1 MLTGQ
6 QFNVTINKKAM
17 NMSLPNHIDIKSEKS
32 SARNLMKLMV
42 QSRENDHTFYDE
54 THFRH
59 MLRIERMRTERS
71 KKPFLLLLLDI
82 SKLMVKYNQEDT
94 LANIKAALFP
104 CLREIDIR
112 GWYHGRRTI
121 GIIFTEI
128 SAEQNSFIDT
138 MIHKIYDRFCEKLH
152 PEWINKIEISFH
164 LFPETSMGT
173 FNDETFNI
181 NLYPDL
187 TKRNVGK
194 FFSLGIKYSIDFIG
208 SALALLFLSP
218 LFLAIAAAIKLTSPG
233 PVFFKQER
241 VGLNG
246 KTFPVYKFRS
256 MKTNCDT
263 KEHQNYIKKFICE
276 QNNAAV
282 EPGVFKLT
290 NDSRITPIGKFL
302 RKTSLDELPQ
312 LINVLRGDMSLVGPR
327 PPIPYECELYDI
339 WHRRRLLSCKPGITG
354 LWQVTGRSRTTF
366 DEMVR
371 LDLKYIRDWSLWLD
385 LKILIMTPKAVI
397 MGSGAL

>member
-1 MLTGQ
+1 
-6 QFNVTINKKAM
+6 M
-17 NMSLPNHIDIKSEKS
+17 NLPKTAELKTEAPPS
-32 SARNLMKLMV
+32 RGLMKLMV
-42 QSRENDHTFYDE
+42 RSLQNDHSFYE
-54 THFRH
+54 ESHFRH
-59 MLRIERMRTERS
+59 MLRVERMRTERS

-82 SKLMVKYNQEDT
+82 SRLMVKYNQEDT
-94 LANIKAALFP
+94 LTHIKAALLP
-104 CLREIDIR
+104 SLREIDIR
-112 GWYHGRRTI
+112 GWYHNRRTI

-128 SAEQNSFIDT
+128 AAEQDSFVDII
-138 MIHKIYDRFCEKLH
+138 IHKIYDRFCDRLA

-164 LFPETSMGT
+164 LFPEANAGT

-187 TKRNVGK
+187 TKRNAGK
-194 FFSLGIKYSIDFIG
+194 ILSLGIKYAVDFIG
-208 SALALLFLSP
+208 SAIALFMLSP
-218 LFLAIAAAIKLTSPG
+218 VFLTIAAAIKLTSPG

-246 KTFPVYKFRS
+246 KTFLLFKFRS
-256 MKTNCDT
+256 MKANNDST
-263 KEHQNYIKKFICE
+263 EHQNYIKKYIRD

-290 NDSRITPIGKFL
+290 NDSRITPIGQFI

-312 LINVLRGDMSLVGPR
+312 LINVLKGDMSLVGPR

-371 LDLKYIRDWSLWLD
+371 LDLKYIREWSLLLD
-385 LKILIMTPKAVI
+385 LKILFMTPKAVI
-397 MGSGAL
+397 TGSGAV